1 MHENFANGLAQGAI
15 GLETVVGFRPAT
27 EAQAGPAALRML
39 RRQRETTHEP
49 IHKERCRPLDGRAAQ
64 LAAAH
69 ERRQTQWNVPKDSGP
84 AASATIHKAWG
95 AMRTIYRD
103 RRHEVVQFSAV
114 DGGYSSLHRHRHKDN
129 TFAVVRGC
137 LALLILDADDCPRE
151 VLVVDGGIYTVPAP
165 LRHRFVSLGP
175 TTGYEVYAAVGG
187 HAIDPGDII
196 RADQGGLLDGDFRD
210 QARILNRP
218 WGVPTP

>member
-1 MHENFANGLAQGAI
+1 MHENFANGLAQGAA
-15 GLETVVGFRPAT
+15 GLETAVGCLPAT
-27 EAQAGPAALRML
+27 EAPSGPAALRML
-39 RRQRETTHEP
+39 RRQGDAAHDP
-49 IHKERCRPLDGRAAQ
+49 FQHERCRPLRDRVAN
-64 LAAAH
+64 AAAH
-69 ERRQTQWNVPKDSGP
+69 ERRQTLWNVPEDPQP

-103 RRHEVVQFSAV
+103 SRHEVVQFSAV
-114 DGGYSSLHRHRHKDN
+114 EGGYSSLHRHRHKDN

-137 LALLILDADDCPRE
+137 LSLLILDADDSPRQ

-165 LRHRFVSLGP
+165 LRHRFVSLGS
-175 TTGYEVYAAVGG
+175 TTGYEVYAAVPG

-196 RADQGGLLDGDFRD
+196 RADQGGLLGEDVRD
-210 QARILNRP
+210 QARILNRF